1 MIIEKVSGMKYA
13 EFMRQRVF
21 APFGMTSYQH
31 PRPACDRKE
40 PCCGIHVARW
50 CIGA

>member
-21 APFGMTSYQH
+21 APFGMASTSIL
-31 PRPACDRKE
+31 DRRAIVKN
-40 PCCGIHVARW
+40 HVSEYTLHD
-50 CIGA
+50 GE